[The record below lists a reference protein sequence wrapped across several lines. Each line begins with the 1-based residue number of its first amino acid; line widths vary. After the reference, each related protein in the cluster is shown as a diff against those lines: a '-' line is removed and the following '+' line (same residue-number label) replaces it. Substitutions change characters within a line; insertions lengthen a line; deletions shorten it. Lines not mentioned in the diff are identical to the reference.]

1 MPPSGVSVTLLKASP
16 RRTDVCGTVRKPS
29 MRNSCLTN
37 CRVTWIAPGT
47 VLAIAPARDRRRSR
61 RMQLKKAIDAGL
73 TVEHAFLADPQAFAP
88 SVPSKIAALPKRTPM
103 PVASPK
109 RPWRRAVLARL
120 RPLVLPFLNRI
131 DSRIRWAIDR
141 SNVAVRLAEMERK
154 AEKSSARL
162 AARIED
168 SFEALSHS
176 VEATSNRL
184 EARADA
190 LLHRNVIALGQ
201 DLAIRTTSGYVLAPA
216 DDPAVLVGLVE
227 GGGMLEPG
235 TTAVL
240 QSLLHS
246 GSVMIDVGGHIGTLT
261 LPAARRTGPT
271 GRVIALEPAPRLAA
285 LLRRTMAL
293 NHIDWVDVH
302 ECAAGEAHATASFA
316 LSAKTG
322 HNSLFPTRDTVQQIE
337 VAVRTLDALVPP
349 GTRIDVV
356 KIDVE
361 GAELQVWRG
370 MQRILAENPDLAV
383 LLEFGPEHLLRV
395 GTPIAAWLA
404 EVTALGHTPWEIDEE
419 TGSVRPL
426 RKEGL
431 ADVFSFNILLLRDPP
446 EARGLLVPISTT
458 NTPLGVHRQD
468 EKPSA

>member
-1 MPPSGVSVTLLKASP
+1 
-16 RRTDVCGTVRKPS
+16 
-29 MRNSCLTN
+29 
-37 CRVTWIAPGT
+37 
-47 VLAIAPARDRRRSR
+47 
-61 RMQLKKAIDAGL
+61 MQLKTAIDAGL
-73 TVEHAFLADPQAFAP
+73 TVEHAFLADPPADPHAFAP
-88 SVPSKIAALPKRTPM
+88 SVRVPSKIAALPKRTPM
-103 PVASPK
+103 PDASPK

-131 DSRIRWAIDR
+131 DSRIRWAIDH

-184 EARADA
+184 DQRMAEHLQALDRANAQWLAPLQASTARLEARVDA
-190 LLHRNVIALGQ
+190 LLGRNVIALGQ

-216 DDPAVLVGLVE
+216 EDPAVLVGLIE

-285 LLRRTMAL
+285 LLRRTMVL

-302 ECAAGEAHATASFA
+302 ECAAGEADATASFA
-316 LSAKTG
+316 LSAQTG

-337 VAVRTLDALVPP
+337 VAVRPLDALVPP

-404 EVTALGHTPWEIDEE
+404 EVTALGHIPWEIDEE

-446 EARGLLVPISTT
+446 EARGLLVPVSTT